1 LLFWVPLLIW
11 LRVILPV
18 KENNVPKKIAEII
31 CPNCKST
38 VVAYRD
44 NKGRIYVTTSL
55 GVVLAVVGGI
65 VGATVGIASGGWAI
79 PATIP
84 AAALGLLVGS
94 GAGYLL
100 ADKTLDKAKCPKCGK
115 PIDIA

>member
-1 LLFWVPLLIW
+1 M
-11 LRVILPV
+11 
-18 KENNVPKKIAEII
+18 PKKIAEII
-31 CPNCKST
+31 CPHCRST

-44 NKGRIYVTTSL
+44 KKGRIYITTSL

-65 VGATVGIASGGWAI
+65 VGSAVGIASGGWAI

-84 AAALGLLVGS
+84 VAALGLVVGS

-100 ADKTLDKAKCPKCGK
+100 GDKALDKAKCPKCGK
-115 PIDIA
+115 AIDIVP